1 MLASYQ
7 LVVKSLLSK
16 DHYPGVSVEEL
27 DLFKSQFRTSAYTCR
42 LNACPLA
49 YLGFESEYLRLQHE
63 MGHVQR
69 LQCSFPG
76 CHYPLFGSVKSLRYH
91 VKKHH
96 NSSPI
101 RNSIRKASGIA
112 TDQLKNETKSPIAFS
127 EEHSIDESIQDHTL
141 HRALEYQYQDAI
153 APWEREFANSSA
165 LPASQK
171 QISAVDNHVPIPPPR
186 PSTLPHLFPQPPS
199 RRYVSF
205 ILSLRI
211 LCESCQEVKML
222 ISQPCPPMTTY
233 VLIIK
238 PIH

>member
-27 DLFKSQFRTSAYTCR
+27 ELFKSQFQTSAYTCR

-49 YLGFESEYLRLQHE
+49 YLGFESEYLRFQHE
-63 MGHVQR
+63 MAHVQR

-76 CHYPLFGSVKSLRYH
+76 CHYPPFGSVKSLRYH

-112 TDQLKNETKSPIAFS
+112 TDQLKNKTKSPIAFS
-127 EEHSIDESIQDHTL
+127 EEHSIDQSIQDHALPPT
-141 HRALEYQYQDAI
+141 LEYQHQATTV
-153 APWEREFANSSA
+153 PWTVERANSSVI
-165 LPASQK
+165 PASQN
-171 QISAVDNHVPIPPPR
+171 QIFAVDNHTPIPPPR
-186 PSTLPHLFPQPPS
+186 LCTPPQSP
-199 RRYVSF
+199 RYIYVGF
-205 ILSLRI
+205 ILCLRI

-222 ISQPCPPMTTY
+222 ISQACPLMTTY

-238 PIH
+238 PFH

>member
-27 DLFKSQFRTSAYTCR
+27 DLFKSQFQTSAYTCR

-49 YLGFESEYLRLQHE
+49 YLGFESEYLRFQHE
-63 MGHVQR
+63 MAHVQR

-76 CHYPLFGSVKSLRYH
+76 CHYPPFGSVKSLRYH

-112 TDQLKNETKSPIAFS
+112 TDQLKNKTKSPIAFS
-127 EEHSIDESIQDHTL
+127 EEHSIDQSIQDHALPPT
-141 HRALEYQYQDAI
+141 LEYQHQVTTV
-153 APWEREFANSSA
+153 PWERDFANSSA

-171 QISAVDNHVPIPPPR
+171 QISAVENYIPIPITPIPLSRLSKPPQSPR
-186 PSTLPHLFPQPPS
+186 YS
-199 RRYVSF
+199 YVSLF
-205 ILSLRI
+205 STFEYFVRVVKKLKCLSHKRAL
-211 LCESCQEVKML
+211 S
-222 ISQPCPPMTTY
+222 
-233 VLIIK
+233 
-238 PIH
+238 